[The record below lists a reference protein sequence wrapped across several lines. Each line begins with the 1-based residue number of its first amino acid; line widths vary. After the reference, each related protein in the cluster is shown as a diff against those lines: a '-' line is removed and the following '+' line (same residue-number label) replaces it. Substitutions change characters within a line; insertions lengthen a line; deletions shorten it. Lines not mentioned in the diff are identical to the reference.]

1 MNLKQ
6 CKNGHFYDA
15 DKYSECPHCNGAMSS
30 LDATIALKISD
41 LEDAYGREE
50 DERKDA
56 PEEAMR
62 EMIPEGMNQNPSLE
76 EAIREAQTPVDELDK
91 TVSFYRETLGAEPVV
106 GWLTCIK
113 GKHFGKSFSLHS
125 GRNYIGRD
133 RSNDVVLANDMSISR
148 IRHAAVVYD
157 PRGKCFIVQPGESR
171 ELFYVNDRILL
182 SNALL
187 QAYDILSV
195 GNEDLL
201 FIPMCGERFCWEE
214 TEGIRGK
221 SGKMQEKT
229 RASREET
236 GKMPEN
242 SEEDPEDAKEKV
254 S

>member
-1 MNLKQ
+1 MKLER

-15 DKYSECPHCNGAMSS
+15 EKYSECPHCNGAMSS

-41 LEDAYGREE
+41 LADGYGERENE
-50 DERKDA
+50 AAGAR
-56 PEEAMR
+56 EEAM
-62 EMIPEGMNQNPSLE
+62 PEERQQSLE
-76 EAIREAQTPVDELDK
+76 EAIREAQTPMDDELDR

-113 GKHFGKSFSLHS
+113 GRHYGKSFILHA

-133 RSNDVVLANDMSISR
+133 QSNDVCLDRDMSVSR

-157 PRGKCFIVQPGESR
+157 PRGKCFIVHPGESR

-182 SNALL
+182 SNAQLE
-187 QAYDILSV
+187 AYDILSV

-201 FIPMCGERFCWEE
+201 FIPLCGNRFCWEE
-214 TEGIRGK
+214 TRNTRRKSEGNMGK
-221 SGKMQEKT
+221 TGENE
-229 RASREET
+229 EET
-236 GKMPEN
+236 GNASQKA
-242 SEEDPEDAKEKV
+242 SEDPEDAQRKA